1 MASGAFVVGRAVPA
15 WQETS
20 EEVSLETTMN
30 YSGKHVLVLG
40 LGESGL
46 AMARWLV
53 YCGAGVRVADT
64 RGEAAL
70 AERLAALRADAPEAE
85 AVLGQPLSP
94 ALLEGIDFV
103 AVSPGLAPEGELAPL
118 MPAIAERGL
127 PLWGE
132 IELFA
137 QALAALREETLYQP
151 KVLAITGTNGKT
163 TVTRLTGLLCQ
174 RAGLSVQVAG
184 NISPAAL
191 DVLREAVIKDKV
203 FLAELAEQDAIA
215 AEQAAAEAEA
225 QAAQQAVL
233 DAQQAAEAEKHRRA
247 AASIEAAAAIAVPV
261 LQAQPEAEPEAHPEP
276 EPAPQLDLL
285 ATPEEVQATAQESGQ
300 ESGQERAHEDAQDP
314 AQQVAQEAGPETAQ
328 PAVQASEQPDTEAVS
343 ESDAAAATLDVASD
357 VIPQAEMD
365 APATTGEAMNLGD
378 FMEVS
383 RKAEED
389 ALVEVPPPPPPEPTY
404 RGSMPQAWVLEL
416 SSFQLHTTHSLQ
428 PHAATVLN
436 LTQDHLDWHGSM
448 EHYAADKA
456 RIFGQDTVRV
466 LNRDD
471 ALVMEM
477 SSAAAPLS
485 TFGLD
490 EPSTPNS
497 FGLVNDNG
505 MLWLANAFV
514 HEDDEVP
521 EGKRRR
527 KQKDMLPPP
536 VTVKRL
542 MPADALRIRGAH
554 NAMNALA
561 ALALCRAIDLPMAP
575 LLHGLREYTGEPHRV
590 ELVGV
595 IQDVEYYDDSKG
607 TNVGATVAAL
617 NGLGLGGRPN
627 RIVLIA
633 GGDGK
638 GQDFSPLDLPVQKY
652 ARAVLLIGRDGPAV
666 RAALADSGVELIDCA
681 SLEAAVEKAGELATG
696 GDIVLLSPACAS
708 LDMFRNYAHRAE
720 VFVDAVRELALSR
733 GEVLA

>member
-1 MASGAFVVGRAVPA
+1 
-15 WQETS
+15 
-20 EEVSLETTMN
+20 MN

-94 ALLEGIDFV
+94 ALLDGIDLV

-203 FLAELAEQDAIA
+203 FLAELAEQDVIA

-233 DAQQAAEAEKHRRA
+233 EAQQAAEAEKHRRA

-261 LQAQPEAEPEAHPEP
+261 LQAQPEAAPEPESEP
-276 EPAPQLDLL
+276 EPAPQLELL
-285 ATPEEVQATAQESGQ
+285 ATGEEVQETVQENGQ
-300 ESGQERAHEDAQDP
+300 EGVQDP
-314 AQQVAQEAGPETAQ
+314 AQQIAQEAGPDTAQ
-328 PAVQASEQPDTEAVS
+328 PAVQDAEQLAAEVSSEV
-343 ESDAAAATLDVASD
+343 DAEAATLEVASD
-357 VIPQAEMD
+357 VIPQAEID

-477 SSAAAPLS
+477 SSATAPLS

-536 VTVKRL
+536 VTLKRL

-652 ARAVLLIGRDGPAV
+652 ARAVLLMGRDAPAV

-681 SLEAAVEKAGELATG
+681 SLEAAVEKAGELATA